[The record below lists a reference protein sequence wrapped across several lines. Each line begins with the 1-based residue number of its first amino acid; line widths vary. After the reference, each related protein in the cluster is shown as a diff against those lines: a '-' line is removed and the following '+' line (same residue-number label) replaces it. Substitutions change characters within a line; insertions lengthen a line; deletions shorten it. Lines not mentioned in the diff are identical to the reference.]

1 VTGEFHATTTNLG
14 DGVAVVVVGG
24 EADLYTAPQL
34 KKALAAALDGGALY
48 VLVDLSTTT
57 FIDSTTLG
65 VLMGAV
71 RRVRPEGG
79 ELAIACD
86 DPNIRRIFEITLLDR
101 VFRIFSAPEEGLEHL
116 RHGANGNGASPTS

>member
-1 VTGEFHATTTNLG
+1 MTGDFHATTTNLG
-14 DGVAVVVVGG
+14 DGLAVVVVGG

-34 KKALAAALDGGALY
+34 KKALAAALDGGARY
-48 VLVDLSTTT
+48 VLVDLSSTT

-86 DPNIRRIFEITLLDR
+86 DANIRRIFEITLLDR
-101 VFRIFSAPEEGLEHL
+101 VFPIFDAPGEGLEHL
-116 RHGANGNGASPTS
+116 RGANGNGAG

>member
-1 VTGEFHATTTNLG
+1 VTEDFHATTTNLG
-14 DGVAVVVVGG
+14 DDLAVVVVGG

-34 KKALAAALDGGALY
+34 KKALGAALDGGARY
-48 VLVDLSTTT
+48 VLVDLSSTT

-86 DPNIRRIFEITLLDR
+86 DANIRRIFEITLLDR
-101 VFRIFSAPEEGLEHL
+101 VFRIFDAPDEGLAHL
-116 RHGANGNGASPTS
+116 RSANGNGAAG